1 MKQGTN
7 IISHQGTKPLSFF
20 LAPWVVSSP
29 TTPTILLTFLFFMIS
44 FSNTYTQNLGHKL
57 HDAHDNFREKTITK
71 RRFGYQILMNRID
84 SLKQNKL
91 FEVSVATKSPEGRDI
106 YLIKCGTGKTKVML
120 WSQMHGDEPTA
131 TMAMVDIFNFLENK
145 TNNPQQNLDPELEK
159 LRTDLLKKCT
169 FYFIPM
175 LNPDG
180 AEAWTRYT
188 ALGIDMNRDA
198 LALQTPE
205 GRLLKQLI
213 FDVKPDFAFNLHD
226 KHRRYSVGK
235 SGNLAT
241 MSFLATAF
249 NEAEEINPTRKRAIQ
264 VIVGMNQAVQ
274 ELIPNMVGRWSSEF
288 EPRAFGDNIQK
299 WGTTLILVESGGRK
313 DDPEKQYIRKLN
325 FVALLTGLQSIASN
339 TFKKNDLKEY
349 DKLPENSK
357 AIFDLIIRNVTIKKG
372 ETTFKADIAI
382 NRNEKP
388 VSGKDYFT
396 TTSVIEE
403 IGDMSVFFGT
413 DEIEA
418 EGLEIVSEKEIN
430 LGSKAD
436 FQLVKDGEVI
446 YTIKNGAVQ

>member
-1 MKQGTN
+1 MKQRTDV
-7 IISHQGTKPLSFF
+7 ISHQGTKTLRFF
-20 LAPWVVSSP
+20 TPWVVSSP
-29 TTPTILLTFLFFMIS
+29 TTPTILLTFLLLMIS
-44 FSNTYTQNLGHKL
+44 FSNTYAQNLGHKL
-57 HDAHDNFREKTITK
+57 HDVHDNFREKTITK
-71 RRFGYQILMNRID
+71 RRFGYQVLMNRID

-91 FEVSVATKSPEGRDI
+91 FEVSVATKSSEGRDI

-145 TNNPQQNLDPELEK
+145 TNNPKQNIDPELEK
-159 LRTDLLKKCT
+159 LRIDLLKKCT

-249 NEAEEINPTRKRAIQ
+249 NEAEEINSTRKRAIQ

-274 ELIPNMVGRWSSEF
+274 EFIPNMVGRWSSEF

-325 FVALLTGLQSIASN
+325 FVVLLTGLQSIASN
-339 TFKKNDLKEY
+339 TFKKNNLKEY

-372 ETTFKADIAI
+372 EITFKADIAI

-388 VSGKDYFT
+388 VNGKDYFT
-396 TTSVIEE
+396 TTSTIEE

-418 EGLEIVSEKEIN
+418 EDLEIVSEKEIN

-436 FQLVKDGEVI
+436 FQLVKDGKVV
-446 YTIKNGAVQ
+446 YTIKNGVIL

>member
-1 MKQGTN
+1 MKKIFVPQALACQLDSDYRLKPVVQLATKLTL
-7 IISHQGTKPLSFF
+7 IIFLSMN
-20 LAPWVVSSP
+20 
-29 TTPTILLTFLFFMIS
+29 LLS
-44 FSNTYTQNLGHKL
+44 KTYAQNLGHKL

-71 RRFGYQILMNRID
+71 RRFGYQTLINRID
-84 SLKQNKL
+84 SLGQNKL
-91 FEVSVATKSPEGRDI
+91 FEVCLATKSSEGREI

-145 TNNPQQNLDPELEK
+145 TNKSKLTTDPELEN
-159 LRTDLLKKCT
+159 LRTELLKKCT

-198 LALQTPE
+198 LVLQTPE

-213 FDVKPDFAFNLHD
+213 FDLKPDFAFNLHD

-274 ELIPNMVGRWSSEF
+274 EFIPNMVGRWSSEF

-339 TFKKNDLKEY
+339 SYQKNDLKEY
-349 DKLPENSK
+349 DKLPENSR

-372 ETTFKADIAI
+372 ETTFKTDLAI
-382 NRNEKP
+382 NRTERP
-388 VSGKDYFT
+388 VKGKDYFT
-396 TTSVIEE
+396 TTSEIEE

-418 EGLEIVSEKEIN
+418 KGLEIISEKEIG

-436 FQLVKDGEVI
+436 FQLVKDGEII
-446 YTIKNGAVQ
+446 YTIKNGVIQ

>member
-1 MKQGTN
+1 MKQRTN
-7 IISHQGTKPLSFF
+7 IVSHQGTKTLSFF
-20 LAPWVVSSP
+20 LAPWLVSSP
-29 TTPTILLTFLFFMIS
+29 NALTILLTFLLSMNLL
-44 FSNTYTQNLGHKL
+44 SNTYAQNLGHKL

-91 FEVSVATKSPEGRDI
+91 FDVSMATKSSEGRDI
-106 YLIKCGTGKTKVML
+106 YLVKCGTGKTKVML

-169 FYFIPM
+169 FYFVPM

-274 ELIPNMVGRWSSEF
+274 EFIPNMLGRWSSEF

-436 FQLVKDGEVI
+436 FQLVKDGKVV
-446 YTIKNGAVQ
+446 YVIKNGVIL

>member
-1 MKQGTN
+1 MINTN
-7 IISHQGTKPLSFF
+7 VPQASACISISITRLKPVVLLATKFTLSIF
-20 LAPWVVSSP
+20 LSMN
-29 TTPTILLTFLFFMIS
+29 LL
-44 FSNTYTQNLGHKL
+44 SNTYAQNLGHIL

-71 RRFGYQILMNRID
+71 RRFGYQVLIDRIEF
-84 SLKQNKL
+84 LKQNKL
-91 FEVSVATKSPEGRDI
+91 FDVSVVTKSSERRDI
-106 YLIKCGTGKTKVML
+106 YLIKCGTGKTKIML

-145 TNNPQQNLDPELEK
+145 ANNYKQNLDPELEK

-213 FDVKPDFAFNLHD
+213 FDLKPNFAFNLHD

-249 NEAEEINPTRKRAIQ
+249 NEAEEINPTRKQAIQ

-274 ELIPNMVGRWSSEF
+274 EFIPNMVGRWSSEF

-313 DDPEKQYIRKLN
+313 NDPEKQYIRKLN

-339 TFKKNDLKEY
+339 TFKKNDIKEY

-382 NRNEKP
+382 NRTEKP

-396 TTSVIEE
+396 TTSIIEE

-413 DEIEA
+413 DEIQA

-436 FQLVKDGEVI
+436 FQLVKDGKVI
-446 YTIKNGAVQ
+446 YGIKNGVIL

>member
-1 MKQGTN
+1 MN
-7 IISHQGTKPLSFF
+7 LLSR
-20 LAPWVVSSP
+20 
-29 TTPTILLTFLFFMIS
+29 
-44 FSNTYTQNLGHKL
+44 TYAQNLGHKL

-71 RRFGYQILMNRID
+71 RRFGYQILINRID
-84 SLKQNKL
+84 SLRQNKL
-91 FEVSVATKSPEGRDI
+91 FEISVATKSTEGRDI

-120 WSQMHGDEPTA
+120 WSQMHGDESTA

-145 TNNPQQNLDPELEK
+145 TNNSNLTTDSELEN

-198 LALQTPE
+198 LVLQTPE
-205 GRLLKQLI
+205 GRLLKQMI
-213 FDVKPDFAFNLHD
+213 FDLKPDFAFNLHD

-274 ELIPNMVGRWSSEF
+274 EFIPNMVGRWSSEF

-325 FVALLTGLQSIASN
+325 FVALLTGLQSIANN
-339 TFKKNDLKEY
+339 TFKKNNIKEY
-349 DKLPENSK
+349 DKLPENSR

-372 ETTFKADIAI
+372 ETIFKADLAI
-382 NRNEKP
+382 NRTERP
-388 VSGKDYFT
+388 VKGRDYFT
-396 TTSVIEE
+396 TTSEIEE

-413 DEIEA
+413 DEIDA
-418 EGLEIVSEKEIN
+418 EGLEIISEKEIG

-436 FQLVKDGEVI
+436 FQLVKDGIVI
-446 YTIKNGAVQ
+446 YTIKNGVIQ

>member
-1 MKQGTN
+1 MIFHLRLMNK
-7 IISHQGTKPLSFF
+7 
-20 LAPWVVSSP
+20 
-29 TTPTILLTFLFFMIS
+29 LLTIYFILTMTS
-44 FSNTYTQNLGHKL
+44 LSNTYAQNLGHKL

-71 RRFGYQILMNRID
+71 RRFGFQVLMNRLD

-91 FEVSVATKSPEGRDI
+91 FDVSVATKSSEGRDI

-145 TNNPQQNLDPELEK
+145 TNNPKQNLDPELEK

-180 AEAWTRYT
+180 SEAWTRYT

-213 FDVKPDFAFNLHD
+213 FDLKPDFAFNLHD

-274 ELIPNMVGRWSSEF
+274 EFIPNMVGRWSSEF

-299 WGTTLILVESGGRK
+299 WGTTLILIESGGRK

-339 TFKKNDLKEY
+339 NYQKNNLKEY

-382 NRNEKP
+382 NRNERP
-388 VSGKDYFT
+388 ASGTDYFT
-396 TTSVIEE
+396 TTSAIEE

-413 DEIEA
+413 DEIQA
-418 EGLEIVSEKEIN
+418 EGLEIISEKEIN

-436 FQLVKDGEVI
+436 FQLVKDGKVV
-446 YTIKNGAVQ
+446 YVIKNGVIL